1 MYANPVIAAEI
12 FCDIADDGLA
22 PRRGDEW
29 PLRAAGAE
37 GWLQYGQDLS
47 MTDHHVGEA
56 AARALSAALAE
67 ADPADAQAVIAALVQ
82 RLHNAGAWAALMSSA
97 TDPAALGQN
106 LLPTLESG
114 ALLAHPQ
121 SHAAAAGL
129 LAALAEHEPELA
141 DRLEAAV
148 LQAHA
153 LADANGVAQAAKDA
167 LIGCL
172 QPDAITS
179 PTLRA
184 RLDELGAEDMPD
196 PQPYKQV
203 ETWSRQWSILDSL
216 AEEGIELEPEV
227 ETAAQTLDEELQAA
241 SGNSGTKPESE
252 RRLAEAFDEAYE
264 AFASF
269 EPLPPALE
277 LLLVRA
283 AEALARDCSVLPAT
297 ALGERVLAVL
307 TEAAGSTET
316 GEFLG

>member
-67 ADPADAQAVIAALVQ
+67 A
-82 RLHNAGAWAALMSSA
+82 
-97 TDPAALGQN
+97 DPAALGQN